1 MRSSSWL
8 SAAAAVMLVHAAA
21 ERVQAQ
27 VPADTSILL
36 PQEIGAIAV
45 GQTRRGQLESGD
57 WTMMD
62 GTYAD
67 IWYIELQ
74 AGQRVVITL
83 RSRQFD
89 SYLQLLDPA
98 GAKVAEDDD
107 SGGGGSAARITYAA
121 RAAGRFQI
129 VVNNFGEDPLS
140 GVYTLDVR

>member
-21 ERVQAQ
+21 GRAQAQ
-27 VPADTSILL
+27 APADTSILL
-36 PQEIGAIAV
+36 PQEIGTIAV

-57 WTMMD
+57 WAMMD
-62 GTYAD
+62 GTFAD

-83 RSRQFD
+83 RSSQFD
-89 SYLQLLDPA
+89 AYLQLLDAA

-107 SGGGGSAARITYAA
+107 SGGGGSAARITYTA
-121 RAAGRFQI
+121 RVAGRFQI
-129 VVNNFGEDPLS
+129 VVNNFGEDVDT
-140 GVYTLDVR
+140 GVYTLEIR